1 MFTRV
6 TEPPSETPEQ
16 TRNLPRVSTS
26 VPGERARP
34 GRESC
39 REARGAAGVCA
50 LAPRRTV
57 TPHRPP
63 SISDVVSLDR
73 GVQHIRYNDLKDQVP
88 KEGCKISRLKC
99 DYIDYMLK

>member
-16 TRNLPRVSTS
+16 TRNLPRASTS

-34 GRESC
+34 GSESC
-39 REARGAAGVCA
+39 REARGEVGVCA
-50 LAPRRTV
+50 LALRPTP

-63 SISDVVSLDR
+63 SISDVASLDR
-73 GVQHIRYNDLKDQVP
+73 GVQHILYTDLKDRVP
-88 KEGCKISRLKC
+88 KEGCKISPLKC